1 MLQEAILKIINTNL
15 TEEQKEALLKELA
28 NESIKKQ
35 QAENSFETKREQL
48 IEKNRQKAQET
59 RERLE
64 QYQKEAYKK
73 EIIANSDK
81 EVQKYIEELS
91 KIKNNR
97 GESIYKDL
105 EQEYKDGKITKEEI
119 YDLYERFLH
128 GNREVV
134 YEDVFKNIK
143 DMPEKEFQRPLS
155 LEETAEAMTIDE
167 MNTILNMASSGTK
180 DEEIL
185 NNIANRLGVS
195 PNSLEEIAKFKEK
208 NQNKF
213 AKASQNGEVNQSNDN
228 PEPVSSVKPENPV
241 KMIGKKIK
249 NLTENRKQKVRE
261 IKTSK
266 PTLREKIK
274 AKVVASIEKTKDKVA
289 EFRENREIEKANQ
302 EPITNID
309 KVNNL
314 EDDINKYSNLSNEEQ
329 TQVKIP
335 EEVDQ
340 KEAQSSIPAE
350 TPILPEPENQSLE
363 NKTDADLLNDI
374 VANSGLKGVQETPA
388 LTADEIYK
396 VAGFSNPKA
405 R

>member
-1 MLQEAILKIINTNL
+1 MENAIVTIINSNL

-59 RERLE
+59 RDRLE

-73 EIIANSDK
+73 EIITNSDK

-97 GESIYKDL
+97 GEYIYKDL
-105 EQEYKDGKITKEEI
+105 ELEYKDGKITKEEI

-134 YEDVFKNIK
+134 YEDVFKDIK
-143 DMPEKEFQRPLS
+143 DMPEKEFQGPLS
-155 LEETAEAMTIDE
+155 LEAAAEAMTIDE
-167 MNTILNMASSGTK
+167 MNTILNMVSSGTK

-266 PTLREKIK
+266 PNLIEKIK
-274 AKVVASIEKTKDKVA
+274 AKVVTSIEKIKDKIT
-289 EFRENREIEKANQ
+289 EFRENREVEKANQ

-363 NKTDADLLNDI
+363 NKTDANLLNDI
-374 VANSGLKGVQETPA
+374 VANSGLKGVQETPD

>member
-1 MLQEAILKIINTNL
+1 
-15 TEEQKEALLKELA
+15 
-28 NESIKKQ
+28 
-35 QAENSFETKREQL
+35 
-48 IEKNRQKAQET
+48 
-59 RERLE
+59 
-64 QYQKEAYKK
+64 
-73 EIIANSDK
+73 
-81 EVQKYIEELS
+81 
-91 KIKNNR
+91 
-97 GESIYKDL
+97 
-105 EQEYKDGKITKEEI
+105 
-119 YDLYERFLH
+119 
-128 GNREVV
+128 
-134 YEDVFKNIK
+134 
-143 DMPEKEFQRPLS
+143 MPEKEFQGPLS
-155 LEETAEAMTIDE
+155 LEAAAEAMTIDE

-208 NQNKF
+208 NPNKF
-213 AKASQNGEVNQSNDN
+213 AKASQNGGVNQSNDN
-228 PEPVSSVKPENPV
+228 PEPVSSVKPENSV

-266 PTLREKIK
+266 PNLIEKIK
-274 AKVVASIEKTKDKVA
+274 AKVVTSIEKIKDKIT
-289 EFRENREIEKANQ
+289 EFRENREVEKANQ

-374 VANSGLKGVQETPA
+374 VANSGLKGVQETPD

>member
-1 MLQEAILKIINTNL
+1 MENAIVTIINSNL

-73 EIIANSDK
+73 EIIASSDK

-105 EQEYKDGKITKEEI
+105 EQEYKEGKITKQEI

-134 YEDVFKNIK
+134 YEDVFKNID
-143 DMPEKEFQRPLS
+143 DMTEKEFQGPLS

-249 NLTENRKQKVRE
+249 NLTENRNQKVTE

-266 PTLREKIK
+266 PSLREKIK
-274 AKVVASIEKTKDKVA
+274 AKVVTSIEKIKDKIT

-374 VANSGLKGVQETPA
+374 VANSGLKGVQETPD

>member
-1 MLQEAILKIINTNL
+1 MENAIVTIINSNL

-105 EQEYKDGKITKEEI
+105 EQEYKEGKITKQEI

-134 YEDVFKNIK
+134 YEDVFKNID
-143 DMPEKEFQRPLS
+143 DMTEKEFQGPLS

-249 NLTENRKQKVRE
+249 NLTENRNQKVTE

-266 PTLREKIK
+266 PSLREKIK
-274 AKVVASIEKTKDKVA
+274 AKVVTSIEKIKDKIT

-374 VANSGLKGVQETPA
+374 VANSGLKGVQETPD

>member
-1 MLQEAILKIINTNL
+1 MENAIVTIINSNL

-105 EQEYKDGKITKEEI
+105 EQEYKEGKITKQEI

-134 YEDVFKNIK
+134 YEDVFKNID
-143 DMPEKEFQRPLS
+143 DMTEKEFQGPLS
-155 LEETAEAMTIDE
+155 LEEAADEMTVDE

-249 NLTENRKQKVRE
+249 NLTENRNQKVTE

-266 PTLREKIK
+266 PSLREKIK
-274 AKVVASIEKTKDKVA
+274 AKVVTSIEKIKDKIT

-374 VANSGLKGVQETPA
+374 VANSGLKGVQETPD